1 MKRRYRR
8 WAECEDRYLKEHYT
22 DGSITV
28 RCLADML
35 KRTEGAVAR
44 RASQLGLYK
53 SDEYK
58 RQKLEEARKNGEG
71 LTYPPREVQDA
82 TYTNVC
88 VYVLEGKSY
97 EYIAK
102 ELKRPAWQI
111 KEIYET
117 AVKSGRLAAIK
128 ESRSG
133 RYINAISPHYPIPK
147 GFRWQGVKPNKE

>member
-1 MKRRYRR
+1 MKRRYRK
-8 WAECEDRYLKEHYT
+8 WAECEDRYPKEHYT

-28 RCLADML
+28 RCLADIL

-58 RQKLEEARKNGEG
+58 RQKLEEARKNGED

-102 ELKRPAWQI
+102 ELKRPAEQI

-133 RYINAISPHYPIPK
+133 RYINAVSPHYNIPNSFK
-147 GFRWQGVKPNKE
+147 VQGYKNR

>member
-1 MKRRYRR
+1 MKRMYRR
-8 WAECEDRYLKEHYT
+8 WAKCEDRYLKEHYT
-22 DGSITV
+22 DESVTV
-28 RCLADML
+28 RHLADIL

-58 RQKLEEARKNGEG
+58 RQKLEEARKNGAEE
-71 LTYPPREVQDA
+71 YPPREVQDA

-102 ELKRPAWQI
+102 ELKRPAEQI

-133 RYINAISPHYPIPK
+133 RYINALSPHYNIPNSFK
-147 GFRWQGVKPNKE
+147 VQGYKNR

>member
-1 MKRRYRR
+1 MKRMYRR
-8 WAECEDRYLKEHYT
+8 WAKCEDRYLKEHYT
-22 DGSITV
+22 DESVTV
-28 RCLADML
+28 RHLADIL

-58 RQKLEEARKNGEG
+58 RQKLEEARKNGAEE
-71 LTYPPREVQDA
+71 YPPREVQDA

-102 ELKRPAWQI
+102 ELKRPAEQI

-133 RYINAISPHYPIPK
+133 RYINAVSPHYNIPNSFK
-147 GFRWQGVKPNKE
+147 AQGYKNR

>member
-1 MKRRYRR
+1 MKRMYRR
-8 WAECEDRYLKEHYT
+8 WAKCEDRYLKEHYT
-22 DGSITV
+22 DESVTV
-28 RCLADML
+28 RHLADIL

-58 RQKLEEARKNGEG
+58 RQKLEEARKNTTKEC
-71 LTYPPREVQDA
+71 PPREVQDA

-133 RYINAISPHYPIPK
+133 RYINAVSPHYNIPNSFK
-147 GFRWQGVKPNKE
+147 VQGYKNR

>member
-1 MKRRYRR
+1 MKRMYRR
-8 WAECEDRYLKEHYT
+8 WAKCEDRYLKEHYT
-22 DGSITV
+22 DESVTV
-28 RCLADML
+28 RHLADIL

-58 RQKLEEARKNGEG
+58 RQKLEEARKNGAEE
-71 LTYPPREVQDA
+71 YPPREVQDA

-102 ELKRPAWQI
+102 ELKRPAEQI

-133 RYINAISPHYPIPK
+133 RYINALLPHYNIPNSFK
-147 GFRWQGVKPNKE
+147 VQGYKNR

>member
-1 MKRRYRR
+1 MKRMYRR
-8 WAECEDRYLKEHYT
+8 WAKCEDRYLKEHYT
-22 DGSITV
+22 DESVTV
-28 RCLADML
+28 RHLADIL

-58 RQKLEEARKNGEG
+58 RQKLEEARKNTTKEC
-71 LTYPPREVQDA
+71 PPREVQDA

-102 ELKRPAWQI
+102 ELKRPAEQI

-133 RYINAISPHYPIPK
+133 RYINAVSPHYNIPNSFK
-147 GFRWQGVKPNKE
+147 VQGYKNR

>member
-1 MKRRYRR
+1 MKRMYRR
-8 WAECEDRYLKEHYT
+8 WAKCEDRYLKEHYT
-22 DGSITV
+22 DESVTV
-28 RCLADML
+28 RHLADIL

-58 RQKLEEARKNGEG
+58 RQKLEEARKNGAEE
-71 LTYPPREVQDA
+71 YPPREVQDA

-88 VYVLEGKSY
+88 VYVLEGKGY

-102 ELKRPAWQI
+102 ELKRPVRQI

-133 RYINAISPHYPIPK
+133 RYINAVSPHYNIPNSFK
-147 GFRWQGVKPNKE
+147 VQGYKNR

>member
-1 MKRRYRR
+1 MGKR
-8 WAECEDRYLKEHYT
+8 WAKCEDRYLKEHYT
-22 DGSITV
+22 DESVTV
-28 RCLADML
+28 RHLADIL

-58 RQKLEEARKNGEG
+58 RQKLEEARKNTTKEC
-71 LTYPPREVQDA
+71 PPREVQDA

-97 EYIAK
+97 EYTAK

-133 RYINAISPHYPIPK
+133 RYINAISPHYPVPK
-147 GFRWQGVKPNKE
+147 GFKWQGVKPNKE

>member
-1 MKRRYRR
+1 MKRMYRR
-8 WAECEDRYLKEHYT
+8 WAKCEDRYLKEHYT
-22 DGSITV
+22 DESVTV
-28 RCLADML
+28 RHLADIL

-58 RQKLEEARKNGEG
+58 RQKLEEARKNGAEE
-71 LTYPPREVQDA
+71 YPPREVQDA

-102 ELKRPAWQI
+102 ELKRPAEQI

-128 ESRSG
+128 ESRSY
-133 RYINAISPHYPIPK
+133 RYINALSPHYNIPNSFK
-147 GFRWQGVKPNKE
+147 VQGYKNR

>member
-1 MKRRYRR
+1 MKRMYRR
-8 WAECEDRYLKEHYT
+8 WAKCEDRYLKEHYT
-22 DGSITV
+22 DESVTV
-28 RCLADML
+28 RHLADIL

-58 RQKLEEARKNGEG
+58 RQKLEEARKNGAEE
-71 LTYPPREVQDA
+71 YPPREVQDA

-102 ELKRPAWQI
+102 ELKRPAEQI

-128 ESRSG
+128 ESRSD
-133 RYINAISPHYPIPK
+133 RYINALSPHYNIPNSFK
-147 GFRWQGVKPNKE
+147 VQGYKNR

>member
-1 MKRRYRR
+1 MGKR
-8 WAECEDRYLKEHYT
+8 WAKCEDRYLKEHYENE
-22 DGSITV
+22 SITV
-28 RCLADML
+28 RQIADML
-35 KRTEGAVAR
+35 GRKEGAIAH
-44 RASQLGLYK
+44 RANSLGLYRGQK
-53 SDEYK
+53 YNK
-58 RQKLEEARKNGEG
+58 RKFEEMRKNTTREC
-71 LTYPPREVQDA
+71 PPREVQDA

-133 RYINAISPHYPIPK
+133 RYINAISPHYPVPK

>member
-1 MKRRYRR
+1 MKRMYRR
-8 WAECEDRYLKEHYT
+8 WAKCEDRYLKEHYT
-22 DGSITV
+22 DESVTV
-28 RCLADML
+28 RHLADIL

-58 RQKLEEARKNGEG
+58 RQKLEEARKNGAEE
-71 LTYPPREVQDA
+71 YPPREVQDA

-102 ELKRPAWQI
+102 ELKRPVRQI

-133 RYINAISPHYPIPK
+133 RYINALSPHYPVPK
-147 GFRWQGVKPNKE
+147 GFKWQGVKPNKE

>member
-1 MKRRYRR
+1 MGKR
-8 WAECEDRYLKEHYT
+8 WAKCEDRYLKEHYENE
-22 DGSITV
+22 SITV
-28 RCLADML
+28 RQIADML
-35 KRTEGAVAR
+35 GRKEGAIAH
-44 RASQLGLYK
+44 RANSLGLYRGQK
-53 SDEYK
+53 YNK
-58 RQKLEEARKNGEG
+58 RKFEEMRKNTTKEC
-71 LTYPPREVQDA
+71 PPREVQDA

-88 VYVLEGKSY
+88 VYVLDGRSY

-133 RYINAISPHYPIPK
+133 RYINALSPHYNIPNSFK
-147 GFRWQGVKPNKE
+147 VQGYKNR

>member
-1 MKRRYRR
+1 MKRMYRR
-8 WAECEDRYLKEHYT
+8 WAKCEDRYLKEHYT
-22 DGSITV
+22 DESVTV
-28 RCLADML
+28 RHLADIL

-58 RQKLEEARKNGEG
+58 RQKLEEARKNGVEE
-71 LTYPPREVQDA
+71 YPPREVQDA

-102 ELKRPAWQI
+102 ELKRPAEQI

-133 RYINAISPHYPIPK
+133 RYINAVSPHYNIPNSFK
-147 GFRWQGVKPNKE
+147 VQGYKNR

>member
-1 MKRRYRR
+1 MKRMYRR
-8 WAECEDRYLKEHYT
+8 WAKCEDRYLKEHYT
-22 DGSITV
+22 DESVTV
-28 RCLADML
+28 RHLADIL

-58 RQKLEEARKNGEG
+58 RQKHEEARKNGAEE
-71 LTYPPREVQDA
+71 YPPREVQDA

-102 ELKRPAWQI
+102 ELKRPAEQI

-133 RYINAISPHYPIPK
+133 RYINAVSPHYNIPNSFK
-147 GFRWQGVKPNKE
+147 VQGYKNR

>member
-1 MKRRYRR
+1 MKRMYRR
-8 WAECEDRYLKEHYT
+8 WAKCEDRYLKEHYT
-22 DGSITV
+22 DESVTV
-28 RCLADML
+28 RHLADIL

-58 RQKLEEARKNGEG
+58 RQKLEEARKNGAEE
-71 LTYPPREVQDA
+71 YPPREVQDA

-102 ELKRPAWQI
+102 ELKRPAEQI

-133 RYINAISPHYPIPK
+133 RYINAVSPHYNIPNSFK
-147 GFRWQGVKPNKE
+147 VQGYKNR

>member
-1 MKRRYRR
+1 MKRMYRR
-8 WAECEDRYLKEHYT
+8 WAKCEDRYLKEHYT
-22 DGSITV
+22 DESVTV
-28 RCLADML
+28 RHLADIL

-58 RQKLEEARKNGEG
+58 RQKLEEARKNGAEE
-71 LTYPPREVQDA
+71 YPPREVQDA

-102 ELKRPAWQI
+102 ELKRPVRQI

-133 RYINAISPHYPIPK
+133 RYINALSPHYNIPNSFK
-147 GFRWQGVKPNKE
+147 VQGYKNR